1 MKKTPVYLVL
11 ITCTIL
17 VCIVIVAFLFN
28 NKSTLNQPQENQ
40 TKQVIDSGYLIKEY
54 DGKIATFKPK
64 SDTPIEVFDVY
75 TSTLP
80 ESEITQLK
88 KGIYAKDKKELQQL
102 IEAYTS

>member
-1 MKKTPVYLVL
+1 MKKTPVYFVL

-17 VCIVIVAFLFN
+17 VCIIVVAFVVN
-28 NKSTLNQPQENQ
+28 NKSTLNKSQENQ

-75 TSTLP
+75 TSSLP
-80 ESEITQLK
+80 QSEIVELK